1 MVQNARIDDL
11 KPWISSLGDGAI
23 AVLSHKNGDMDTIG
37 SATVLAAWIGSRAR
51 ATGLHA
57 DKVSKRMLQR
67 TGMEFRWM
75 DHRHPT
81 FPRALAGIIAVDTGG
96 PSQVG
101 IEMPGDIPMFV
112 IDHHA
117 SSSDLWPED
126 TMLLSS
132 DASSTCQ
139 IILELILRDSGRIPL
154 EWAEMLYAGI
164 VTDTGRFK
172 HGSENAHRS
181 VVRLLDNSTLNPEDV
196 LQTIDGDG
204 MPSDQ
209 RKRILSSV
217 SSMEI
222 HHCGGMI
229 VATAKGG
236 SHESR
241 IATSLVSSGAD
252 ASIVTK
258 HLEDGNIRITAR
270 ASWRSIESGLD
281 MGAIMSSLAIAK
293 GGHGGGHKGAA
304 GWMGNANQGEAI
316 AFLLAEI
323 GVQARGD

>member
-81 FPRALAGIIAVDTGG
+81 FPRTLAGIIAVDTGG

-117 SSSDLWPED
+117 SSSDQWPED

-181 VVRLLDNSTLNPEDV
+181 VVSLLDNSTLSPEDV

-281 MGAIMSSLAIAK
+281 MGAIMSSLATAK

>member
-1 MVQNARIDDL
+1 MVLKARIDDL

-37 SATVLAAWIGSRAR
+37 SATVLAEWIGPRAR

-67 TGMEFRWM
+67 TGTKFRSM
-75 DHRHPT
+75 DQRHPT
-81 FPRALAGIIAVDTGG
+81 LPRMLSGIIAVDTGG
-96 PSQVG
+96 PSQIG
-101 IEMPGDIPMFV
+101 IEIPEATPIFV

-117 SSSDLWPED
+117 SSSDQWPED
-126 TMLLSS
+126 TMLLSC

-139 IILELILRDSGRIPL
+139 IILESILQGGGRIPL
-154 EWAEMLYAGI
+154 EWAEMMYAGI

-172 HGSENAHRS
+172 HGSENGHRS
-181 VVRLLDNSTLNPEDV
+181 VVLLLDNSDLRPEDV
-196 LQTIDGDG
+196 LQTIEGDG
-204 MPSDQ
+204 LPMDQ
-209 RKRILSSV
+209 RNRILSSI

-258 HLEDGNIRITAR
+258 RLEDGNIRITAR
-270 ASWRSIESGLD
+270 APWRSIESGLD
-281 MGAIMSSLAIAK
+281 LGAIMTSLATAK
-293 GGHGGGHKGAA
+293 GGQGGGHAGAA
-304 GWMGNANQGEAI
+304 GWMGNANRREAI

-323 GVQARGD
+323 GIQARG

>member
-11 KPWISSLGDGAI
+11 KPWISSLRDGAI

-81 FPRALAGIIAVDTGG
+81 LPRTLSGIIAVDTGG

-101 IEMPGDIPMFV
+101 IEMPADVPIFV

-117 SSSDLWPED
+117 SSSDQWPED

-139 IILELILRDSGRIPL
+139 IILELILLDSGRIPP

-172 HGSENAHRS
+172 HGSVNGHRS
-181 VVRLLDNSTLNPEDV
+181 VVRLLDNSILSPEDV

>member
-11 KPWISSLGDGAI
+11 KPWISSLADGAI

-37 SATVLAAWIGSRAR
+37 SATVLAAWIGPRAR
-51 ATGLHA
+51 ATGLNA
-57 DKVSKRMLQR
+57 DKVAKRMLQR

-75 DHRHPT
+75 DKRHPT
-81 FPRALAGIIAVDTGG
+81 FPRQLSGIIAVDTGG
-96 PSQVG
+96 PSQTG
-101 IEMPGDIPMFV
+101 IQIPGNVPMFV
-112 IDHHA
+112 VDHHS
-117 SSSDLWPED
+117 SSSDQWPED
-126 TMLLSS
+126 TTLLTS

-139 IILELILRDSGRIPL
+139 IILDLILAENGRIPL

-172 HGSENAHRS
+172 HGSENGHRS
-181 VVRLLDNSTLNPEDV
+181 AVKLLDNSTLRPEDV
-196 LQTIDGDG
+196 LQTIAGDG

-222 HHCGGMI
+222 HQCGGMI

-241 IATSLVSSGAD
+241 IATSLISSGAD

-270 ASWRSIESGLD
+270 ASWGAIESGLD
-281 MGAIMSSLAIAK
+281 MGAIMSSLATAK
-293 GGHGGGHKGAA
+293 GGQGGGHTGAA
-304 GWMGNANQGEAI
+304 GWMGNAHLGEAI

-323 GVQARGD
+323 GIQARG